1 VIVLDEV
8 VSIDRPREAVSD
20 YLADL
25 RHYPEWQPAV
35 KRAELV
41 DGGTPKAGS
50 RIRLVVAGPGRDVD
64 VDGEITELVR
74 PERLALRSLSG
85 PAKLQAAVDFE
96 RVTET
101 PGGTRLKIHAELQ
114 PTGLLRFAEAVIRDR
129 IGQELPAMLDDL
141 RHRVEREVPPGRD
154 RTAAS
159 ASRQAPR

>member
-8 VSIDRPREAVSD
+8 VSIARPREAVFD

-50 RIRLVVAGPGRDVD
+50 RIRLLVAGPGRDVD
-64 VDGEITELVR
+64 VDGEITELER

-85 PAKLQAAVDFE
+85 PATLQAAVDFE
-96 RVTET
+96 RANDAV
-101 PGGTRLKIHAELQ
+101 GGTRLKIHAELQ
-114 PTGLLRFAEAVIRDR
+114 PTGLLRFAEGMIRQR
-129 IGQELPAMLDDL
+129 IGQELPAMLGDL
-141 RHRVEREVPPGRD
+141 RDRVERDIPPGAD
-154 RTAAS
+154 GTASKA
-159 ASRQAPR
+159 RR